1 MQKVVTAVYGA
12 KLLMQKDDAMKRI
25 TIIISKEDY
34 QKAIEHGAD
43 SIISDAIHR
52 GYGVYSSKVYKTD
65 DAYFLTYERGD
76 SCD

>member
-1 MQKVVTAVYGA
+1 MDVKAEYGA
-12 KLLMQKDDAMKRI
+12 KLLMRKDDAMKRI

>member
-1 MQKVVTAVYGA
+1 MRR
-12 KLLMQKDDAMKRI
+12 DDAMKRI

>member
-1 MQKVVTAVYGA
+1 MKMGAKGGYGA
-12 KLLMQKDDAMKRI
+12 KLLMRKDDAMKRI

-65 DAYFLTYERGD
+65 DNYYLTYERGD